1 MSLAPNTG
9 SLASEYRDPGL
20 KPEDTWYYR
29 VFALNSAGTGPVS
42 QDYLVQTAAAVI
54 PGPVRAV
61 TATQTGRNSIMLRWQ
76 PPASDGGA
84 DITKYRIHVGD
95 SAVDAVSAP
104 NYPDGPPA
112 READAMISTVN
123 GVIETDV
130 DDGTAYAH
138 LKLNAGIRYVYE
150 VYAVNAVG
158 SSLTPGSS
166 AAATTLELG
175 KPGQPT
181 NLTAVQTTNSIIL
194 LYWYAPTNTGGDD
207 IQGYRVEVRTDP
219 SDDSSNSFG
228 DWDVGPTYSTAKTVS
243 ADASYPVVADI
254 DRVQFRVYS
263 QIDADANTATSGDLD
278 DVVESVRSS
287 NEVTVTIR
295 DDAARAPL
303 IPGAPIFVDTTSPP
317 DAVRDA
323 FGAVDLKWEAPAIDS
338 SDDTDDDNAPESIGG
353 YRIDVSDD
361 GISWE
366 QLERQTRRTDTEY
379 HYNDP
384 DREDR
389 HYRIFAWHAQ
399 TLGPAQTAVVVSE
412 FTTGVPEAPGFVKS
426 LKATPNGPTQIDLTW
441 TKPDD
446 EGNAPIV
453 EYRIQ
458 TSMRNTDTPP
468 AFADWPSDTA
478 ADTERNF
485 TSKTTSWSHEELSS
499 GQTWRYRVVAVND
512 DGETIDNMTFTG
524 PVAGALVAQASTPQ
538 EMMPRAPEGVVAEAA
553 KDSNLTGSQDRG
565 VLLLW
570 NAPTAPAG
578 ATIGGYRIERKVNNG
593 VWEELED
600 NTDNR
605 WTDFTDIDE
614 PEMDE
619 TRAYRVRAISNNDV
633 DGEWAMT
640 YYPQMVITHNTAPT
654 AVGTIAA
661 QTVSAGQSVTV
672 DVAANF
678 SDADTGDTLTYTAS
692 SDMEMYATADIP
704 AGSSMLTITGVAAGM
719 ATITVT
725 ATDAAGAYAMQT
737 IMVTVE
743 AVDTTPMAP
752 TSVMATVDDSD
763 PGSTSVTVTW
773 TDGAN
778 VPAYGVV
785 LFVDDFTPTIYI
797 GRGTGGS
804 HTFTEVASGSYIAV
818 VVALDAQGG
827 LMTDVQG
834 NYLYAGATVVIV
846 Q

>member
-1 MSLAPNTG
+1 MSRKTRKLIWSAPLMAVLAVAGALAIFVVLSPGGAQADHIELPGAPENLTAKADGTRAIDLDWGAPTDGGAVASYRIDRSEDGNEWMSLVPDTG
-9 SLASEYRDPGL
+9 SLASDYKDTGL
-20 KPEDTWYYR
+20 KPGDTRYYR

-42 QDYLVQTAAAVI
+42 QDYLVQTAAAVV
-54 PGPVRAV
+54 PDSVRAV

-95 SAVDAVSAP
+95 NAVEGVDTP
-104 NYPDGPPA
+104 NYPPA
-112 READAMISTVN
+112 PIDRINTVAITDTDTDS
-123 GVIETDV
+123 VIEVDA

-138 LKLNAGIRYVYE
+138 MKLNAGIRYVYE

-181 NLTAVQTTNSIIL
+181 NLVAVESPDDTIL
-194 LYWYAPTNTGGDD
+194 LYWYAPTNTGGDE
-207 IQGYRVEVRTDP
+207 IQGYRIEVRTDA
-219 SDDSSNSFG
+219 SNDDNNSFG
-228 DWDVGPTYSTAKTVS
+228 GWGPGPTYTEAEGTS
-243 ADASYPVVADI
+243 ADATYSITSNGDP

-263 QIDADANTATSGDLD
+263 QIDDDANIATGTTDG
-278 DVVESVRSS
+278 VVESVRSS
-287 NEVTVTIR
+287 NEVTVLNRT
-295 DDAARAPL
+295 DVQLAPL
-303 IPGAPIFVDTTSPP
+303 VPGAPIFVDTTTPP

-323 FGAVDLKWEAPAIDS
+323 FGDVDLEWMAPPIDS
-338 SDDTDDDNAPESIGG
+338 TDETDNDNAPESIGG

-361 GISWE
+361 GNSWK
-366 QLERQTRRTDTEY
+366 QLERQTRRAATEF

-399 TLGPAQTAVVVSE
+399 TLGPAQAAVVESE
-412 FTTGVPEAPGFVKS
+412 FTTGMQEAPGFVKS
-426 LKATPNGPTQIDLTW
+426 LRATPKGPTQIDLTW

-458 TSMRNTDTPP
+458 TSMRDAAESPMFAEWPDDTNDGTDG
-468 AFADWPSDTA
+468 
-478 ADTERNF
+478 NF
-485 TSKTTSWSHEELSS
+485 TSKTTSWPHEELKA

-512 DGETIDNMTFTG
+512 DGEDTENSQIPGGVD
-524 PVAGALVAQASTPQ
+524 GALVAQASTPQ
-538 EMMPRAPEGVVAEAA
+538 EMMPRAPEGLVAEAA

-578 ATIGGYRIERKVNNG
+578 ADIASYRVERKVNDG

-600 NTDNR
+600 NTDNV

-619 TRAYRVRAISNNDV
+619 TRAYRVRAISSNNV

-640 YYPQMVITHNTAPT
+640 YYPQ
-654 AVGTIAA
+654 
-661 QTVSAGQSVTV
+661 
-672 DVAANF
+672 
-678 SDADTGDTLTYTAS
+678 
-692 SDMEMYATADIP
+692 
-704 AGSSMLTITGVAAGM
+704 
-719 ATITVT
+719 
-725 ATDAAGAYAMQT
+725 
-737 IMVTVE
+737 VE
-743 AVDTTPMAP
+743 AVDTTLGNAMGLVGAVGSEPSTIELTWTAGDNANIHWVFGIH
-752 TSVMATVDDSD
+752 TSNDIASLIWKEADASDSHTVDMTGKPRGSYTFFAIAGQTDDAGDAKWSD
-763 PGSTSVTVTW
+763 WTPGTVT
-773 TDGAN
+773 
-778 VPAYGVV
+778 Y
-785 LFVDDFTPTIYI
+785 
-797 GRGTGGS
+797 
-804 HTFTEVASGSYIAV
+804 
-818 VVALDAQGG
+818 
-827 LMTDVQG
+827 
-834 NYLYAGATVVIV
+834 
-846 Q
+846 